1 MGEAITSPIHS
12 PIIKTE
18 IKTMAQQKQEPLVQV
33 EVTKRGNGKAAG
45 VVFEGK
51 VFKIGEKFECKK
63 SDANYLV
70 STGKCI
76 LAAAKAEVK
85 K

>member
-12 PIIKTE
+12 SFIKSGV
-18 IKTMAQQKQEPLVQV
+18 KAMAQQKQEPLVQV
-33 EVTKRGNGKAAG
+33 EVVKRGNGKAAG

-70 STGKCI
+70 ATGKCT